1 MKKQLLKYSLIVLIA
16 LAALLVLGHADT
28 KMYIGTENDQFIVGI
43 ESMVIDVDAGA
54 GLEIRTYFAKKGL
67 VINDVEYGA
76 IPGKTVYTATLAGKT
91 EDGAFARYKHNWTA
105 ALDGSALAGNSIEV
119 GYGQGDNL
127 LTH

>member
-1 MKKQLLKYSLIVLIA
+1 MKKQLIKYSLIALIVLA
-16 LAALLVLGHADT
+16 GLFTNGYADT

-43 ESMVIDVDAGA
+43 ESMVVDVDAGA

-67 VINDVEYGA
+67 VINDVEYGS

-105 ALDGSALAGNSIEV
+105 ALDGSAIAANSIEL